1 MKSFKILLLAGLIGA
16 SFQAAAEVKIHLNQ
30 DIKPLVINGEEIG
43 FSLGKKDEFTFD
55 NGQNQIVVQ
64 VSKLV
69 ESRGEYEKF
78 NSKPIVITFNATNT
92 ELTVSPDGTLKTTE
106 DSKIFDKAPKVV
118 VKDTTG
124 KPVSTQQGMLE
135 ASNGLTRDY
144 EKEVIAYNKKNQIVL
159 AGEIVTT
166 APKVA
171 GGATVSKPQE
181 MVEYW
186 YDEAS
191 EPQKQAFSAW
201 AFQNRKQVSGELK
214 GSDKPSEMLDY
225 WYKKATP
232 EQRSEILTWLL
243 KAE

>member
-1 MKSFKILLLAGLIGA
+1 MKSFKILLLAGLVGA
-16 SFQAAAEVKIHLNQ
+16 SFQAAAEVKIRLNQ

-55 NGQNQIVVQ
+55 NGQNQVVVQ

-78 NSKPIVITFNATNT
+78 NSKPVVITFNAANT
-92 ELTVSPDGTLKTTE
+92 ELTVSSDGTLKTTE

-118 VKDTTG
+118 VKDSTG
-124 KPVSTQQGMLE
+124 KSVSTQQSMLE

-144 EKEVIAYNKKNQIVL
+144 EKEVAAYNKKHQIILPGAAAVS
-159 AGEIVTT
+159 
-166 APKVA
+166 APKMVE
-171 GGATVSKPQE
+171 TKISKPQE
-181 MVEYW
+181 MVQYW
-186 YDEAS
+186 YGEAS
-191 EPQKQAFSAW
+191 DSQKQAFSTW
-201 AFQNRKQVSGELK
+201 AFQNRKQVSGELA
-214 GSDKPSEMLDY
+214 GNDKSSQMLDY
-225 WYKKATP
+225 WYKKATS